1 MKTDAKYLEIEFK
14 YSAKNISL
22 QSFSE
27 FVSTLKGPFKYKEA
41 SGYDYFYDD
50 PQDEDGFYRL
60 RIGHDIRQI
69 TYKHKTKEVN
79 NYVRDEHNLN
89 LVKSM
94 TFDAMVAYVASLG
107 YTFNNKIFKSCFIYE
122 FETYTLVYYVCSD
135 SNISELG
142 RFIEI
147 EMKEDYP
154 WSSQMDAWN
163 ELVAL
168 ERICKP
174 LGVSP
179 QARVK
184 RSLFELYKK

>member
-1 MKTDAKYLEIEFK
+1 MSDAKFLEIELK
-14 YSAKNISL
+14 YNAKNISL
-22 QSFSE
+22 EDFCE
-27 FVSTLKGPFKYKEA
+27 FARSLKPPVKYKEA
-41 SGYDYFYDD
+41 AGYDYFYDD
-50 PQDEDGFYRL
+50 PKDEDGFYRL
-60 RIGHDIRQI
+60 RIGHDVRQI
-69 TYKHKTKEVN
+69 TYKHKTKETN
-79 NYVRDEHNLN
+79 NYIRDEHNLN
-89 LVKSM
+89 LVKGM
-94 TFDAMVAYVASLG
+94 TFDAMVAYVSSLG
-107 YTFNNKIFKSCFIYE
+107 YKFNNKIFKNCFIFE

-154 WSSQMDAWN
+154 WASQADAWN

-179 QARVK
+179 QSRVK